1 MPSIDLQQYRTSG
14 SKVFTGRDRG
24 REVRKKSNIDILGI
38 QSADVTISIPPDI
51 RSINP
56 SFLEEFLQHVV
67 LKLGSAG
74 FYAKFHFDNPGL
86 YKIDNDVREAV
97 ERILRTENAL
107 A

>member
-1 MPSIDLQQYRTSG
+1 MVEKP
-14 SKVFTGRDRG
+14 
-24 REVRKKSNIDILGI
+24 E
-38 QSADVTISIPPDI
+38 DVTVIIPPDI

-67 LKLGSAG
+67 LRLGAQN
-74 FYAKFHFDNPGL
+74 FYAKFHFENPGL
-86 YKIDNDVREAV
+86 YKIQNDLKEAV